1 MNFSHEHEPHQIQN
15 MDFIDMFH
23 VLQRGLWGPANMETL
38 SRNPAVTQHG
48 VLLKQRP
55 GLPSCCYFPQCVL
68 WGVSPHLVGRVQG
81 FRNARLAISVLLST
95 AESVHLCQLMCPNFT
110 VTCEPSHAK
119 RSNRLLLHIPI
130 QKTYSLPRDH
140 DFKRKMRCGHLIIRV
155 SFLKCK
161 LDNCSP
167 MAVSCSA
174 ITMGRKDQAL
184 LQITRQRREIQW
196 AEPSTELHKPL
207 SVALLP
213 ELKTREKHSQDL
225 QSHPASPSP
234 DWCISSPVSWDPQP
248 EPANSPPSCRLI
260 VKKTKLLS
268 EPDKLGAPLPTG
280 QPLWGKA
287 AATSNSSRDDSEQKH
302 PEGLLYHTH
311 FATCKKSLEKQ
322 RFLCSYLDCTFLRAE
337 HFFKFQWFISYFSK
351 VKLVKLKPLQYPP

>member
-1 MNFSHEHEPHQIQN
+1 MSSWLKFSSSNLQAAASEQELEVYHLSERQQRNDSEHWSLHPDIHVVHADLFFQKTLQQMLKSERYWEKTVWVLPKMNFSHEHEPHQIQN

-48 VLLKQRP
+48 VLLKQCP

-119 RSNRLLLHIPI
+119 RSSRLLLHIPI
-130 QKTYSLPRDH
+130 QKTYSLPRDN

-161 LDNCSP
+161 LDNSSP

-207 SVALLP
+207 SVALRP

-234 DWCISSPVSWDPQP
+234 DWCISSPVSWNPQP

-268 EPDKLGAPLPTG
+268 EPDKLGCPT
-280 QPLWGKA
+280 A
-287 AATSNSSRDDSEQKH
+287 
-302 PEGLLYHTH
+302 
-311 FATCKKSLEKQ
+311 
-322 RFLCSYLDCTFLRAE
+322 
-337 HFFKFQWFISYFSK
+337 
-351 VKLVKLKPLQYPP
+351 